1 MRNRPVTMHR
11 AHAAARAA
19 PALALLIAVAM
30 PATAAA
36 QRAPGFGGAELR
48 VGMTSPEQAVVAP
61 VITGEVDL
69 GYLWQPALRVIAGL
83 SHFRANID
91 REPGDDE
98 GSFRAIG
105 FWLGGRYDLMPLATT
120 SPYVRASVTIHSVDA
135 DAWDS
140 DVGALLTGTNAGAAI
155 AVGARRV
162 LDTRGRLS
170 GTVELRRTAMNNIAN
185 TAFEIGLRL
194 QNRGALAYA
203 PVTVAVAPAPLYD
216 PRDPLA
222 PPRTPAVTRQP
233 TTPIDTAA
241 ARRLAEAWRE
251 PDPAVAEAEAQR
263 AAALAER
270 QAREAAIAEQR
281 TAALAAERAA
291 AAEALLRQGLNR
303 AAAAMRSVSSTR
315 ETDAAFV
322 VTVGGIAFATGAGS
336 LSPAARSELR
346 VLATV
351 LAGYPGHIVSV
362 EGHTDAVGDP
372 TANQALSVERA
383 AAVRAAL
390 IVEGVDPLWTDVRGF
405 GASRPIA
412 SNDTAAGRATNRRV
426 EIRIRRVPCAEPPR
440 PGADGTLDC
449 PPVAGRQADA
459 GAGAGT

>member
-1 MRNRPVTMHR
+1 MPVTVYR
-11 AHAAARAA
+11 PRAA
-19 PALALLIAVAM
+19 LLVAHGLALIFAVVM
-30 PATAAA
+30 PVTAAA
-36 QRAPGFGGAELR
+36 QRVPAFGGVELR
-48 VGMTSPEQAVVAP
+48 AGMTFPEHASVAP
-61 VITGEVDL
+61 VITGEADI
-69 GYLWQPALRVIAGL
+69 GYLWRPALRIIAGL

-105 FWLGGRYDLMPLATT
+105 VWLGGRYDLMPLAST

-203 PVTVAVAPAPLYD
+203 PVTVAVAPQPLYD
-216 PRDPLA
+216 PRDPRT
-222 PPRTPAVTRQP
+222 PPRTPALPRQP
-233 TTPIDTAA
+233 TTPVDTAA
-241 ARRLAEAWRE
+241 ARRLAEAWME

-263 AAALAER
+263 VAQLAER

-281 TAALAAERAA
+281 TAAIAAERAA
-291 AAEALLRQGLNR
+291 AGEALLRQGLNR
-303 AAAAMRSVSSTR
+303 AAVTMRSGSSTR
-315 ETDAAFV
+315 ETDAAFI
-322 VTVGGIAFATGAGS
+322 VTLGGTAFATGAGS
-336 LSPAARSELR
+336 LAPAARSELR

-372 TANQALSVERA
+372 AANQALSVERA

-390 IVEGVDPLWTDVRGF
+390 IVEGVDPLWTDARGF
-405 GASRPIA
+405 GATRPVA
-412 SNDTAAGRATNRRV
+412 SNDTAAGRAANRRV
-426 EIRIRRVPCAEPPR
+426 EIHIRRVPCAEPPR
-440 PGADGTLDC
+440 PGPDGTLDC
-449 PPVAGRQADA
+449 PPVAR
-459 GAGAGT
+459 